1 MDMKLFLEQ
10 KRPFLISTLKKNQ
23 CEKIIIISEDKN
35 LQTLIKMHNRNF
47 FYLAAWLIILEIFG
61 SVADNLLTHY
71 NFSLKK
77 ELCRENSLSNAR
89 VLDISIL
96 KVFRQ
101 SIFEH
106 FETWNFLVCTYYLS
120 GEFSVRQAQREVV
133 NIKNPNSVK

>member
-1 MDMKLFLEQ
+1 
-10 KRPFLISTLKKNQ
+10 
-23 CEKIIIISEDKN
+23 
-35 LQTLIKMHNRNF
+35 MHNRNF

-133 NIKNPNSVK
+133 KIKKSGFFLKLNYCESNFINEKSWKLKKLKTPSIQLLKLI